1 MTTFIDRIA
10 DARDIAELF
19 DLTNE
24 FIADRQRMLESGR
37 INAVENVAY
46 SLPMVSREIS
56 AAIVRMLRPP
66 T

>member
-24 FIADRQRMLESGR
+24 FIADRQRMLESAR
-37 INAVENVAY
+37 INAVEDVAY

>member
-10 DARDIAELF
+10 NARDIAELF

>member
-24 FIADRQRMLESGR
+24 FTADRQRMLESGR

>member
-24 FIADRQRMLESGR
+24 FTADRQRMLESGR
-37 INAVENVAY
+37 INAAEDVAY

>member
-56 AAIVRMLRPP
+56 AAIVRMLRSP